1 MKRIRHNEEERRRIL
16 GEWRHSGQ
24 DIVAFCQSHGIPHRS
39 FKRWQAEQGDRPE
52 GGEAFLPVLIGP
64 GSISCALPCR
74 IRVGEVVVIECG
86 PETSGAAVETAIRA
100 AVAACGP
107 M

>member
-1 MKRIRHNEEERRRIL
+1 MKQARHSEEERRRIV

-24 DIVAFCQSHGIPHRS
+24 GIIEFCESQGIAYRS
-39 FKRWQAEQGDRPE
+39 FKRWQAEQGELADS
-52 GGEAFLPVLIGP
+52 GGAFLPVLVSPGP
-64 GSISCALPCR
+64 ARHAAPCR
-74 IRVGEVVVIECG
+74 IRVGDVVVIEC
-86 PETSGAAVETAIRA
+86 ESESSAIAVETAIRA